1 MKSFNW
7 FNDLSSILTLD
18 LATAAVEETEPESM
32 EFLAN
37 ELGDKVEKLSQI
49 SWKEMFERYV
59 PVVCDYLLRVAL
71 VLVIFFVGRKLI
83 KKIVSLC
90 DQALK
95 RHGMEVTVRRFF
107 CNVINA
113 LGYICMLGILLQTVG
128 LTATSLTALVASTGV
143 AVGLALQGSLS
154 NFAGGV
160 LILLMKPF
168 VIGDYIVQ
176 GNTEGTVKEIGLVYT
191 ELITADNRLIVIPNG
206 TLIDSSIVNVTATG
220 KRRLELSVGIGYKSD
235 LKKAKEVLIRLGE
248 NDPARDPENPV
259 NVFVAELAE
268 SSVNLGLHVW
278 VSSSEYWNAKW
289 RLTEN
294 IKMAFDE
301 EGIEIPFKQVE
312 ISVTYW
318 NAKWRLTENI
328 KMAFDEEGIEIPFK
342 QVEISVTKM

>member
-1 MKSFNW
+1 MLAAGKEKAMNMNSFNW
-7 FNDLSSILTLD
+7 FNDLSSILTQD
-18 LATAAVEETEPESM
+18 LATEAVEETEPESM

-128 LTATSLTALVASTGV
+128 LTATSLTALVASAGV

-312 ISVTYW
+312 ISVT
-318 NAKWRLTENI
+318 
-328 KMAFDEEGIEIPFK
+328 KM
-342 QVEISVTKM
+342 

>member
-1 MKSFNW
+1 MKCFNW

-59 PVVCDYLLRVAL
+59 PVVCDYFLRIAL

-128 LTATSLTALVASTGV
+128 LTATSLTALVASAGV
-143 AVGLALQGSLS
+143 AVGLALQGSIS

-259 NVFVAELAE
+259 NVFVSELAE

-312 ISVTYW
+312 ISVT
-318 NAKWRLTENI
+318 
-328 KMAFDEEGIEIPFK
+328 KM
-342 QVEISVTKM
+342 

>member
-1 MKSFNW
+1 MNMNSFNW
-7 FNDLSSILTLD
+7 FNDLSSILTQD

-59 PVVCDYLLRVAL
+59 PVACDYLLRIAL
-71 VLVIFFVGRKLI
+71 VLMIFFVGRKLI
-83 KKIVSLC
+83 KNIVSLC

-128 LTATSLTALVASTGV
+128 LTATSLTALVASAGV

-259 NVFVAELAE
+259 NVFVSELAE

-289 RLTEN
+289 HLTEN
-294 IKMAFDE
+294 IK
-301 EGIEIPFKQVE
+301 
-312 ISVTYW
+312 
-318 NAKWRLTENI
+318 L
-328 KMAFDEEGIEIPFK
+328 AFDEEGIEIPFK

>member
-1 MKSFNW
+1 MKCFNW

-59 PVVCDYLLRVAL
+59 PVVCDYLLRIAL

-83 KKIVSLC
+83 KNIVSLC

-128 LTATSLTALVASTGV
+128 LTATSLTALVASAGV

-206 TLIDSSIVNVTATG
+206 TLIDNSIVNVTATG

-259 NVFVAELAE
+259 NVFVSDLAE

-294 IKMAFDE
+294 IK
-301 EGIEIPFKQVE
+301 
-312 ISVTYW
+312 
-318 NAKWRLTENI
+318 L
-328 KMAFDEEGIEIPFK
+328 AFDEEGIEIPFK

>member
-1 MKSFNW
+1 MKSFDW
-7 FNDLSSILTLD
+7 FNDLSSILTQD

-59 PVVCDYLLRVAL
+59 PVACDYLLRIAL

-128 LTATSLTALVASTGV
+128 LTATSLTALVASAGV

-259 NVFVAELAE
+259 NVFVSELAE

-312 ISVTYW
+312 ISVT
-318 NAKWRLTENI
+318 
-328 KMAFDEEGIEIPFK
+328 KM
-342 QVEISVTKM
+342 

>member
-7 FNDLSSILTLD
+7 FNDLSSILTQD

-59 PVVCDYLLRVAL
+59 PVACDYLLRIAL
-71 VLVIFFVGRKLI
+71 VLMIFFVGRKLI

-128 LTATSLTALVASTGV
+128 LTATSLTALVASAGV

-248 NDPARDPENPV
+248 NDPARDLENPV
-259 NVFVAELAE
+259 NVFVSELAE

-312 ISVTYW
+312 ISVT
-318 NAKWRLTENI
+318 
-328 KMAFDEEGIEIPFK
+328 KM
-342 QVEISVTKM
+342 

>member
-7 FNDLSSILTLD
+7 FNDLSSILTQD

-59 PVVCDYLLRVAL
+59 PVACDYLLRIAL
-71 VLVIFFVGRKLI
+71 VLMIFFVGRKLI
-83 KKIVSLC
+83 KNIVSLC

-128 LTATSLTALVASTGV
+128 LAATSLTALVASAGV

-259 NVFVAELAE
+259 NVFVSELAE

-294 IKMAFDE
+294 IK
-301 EGIEIPFKQVE
+301 
-312 ISVTYW
+312 
-318 NAKWRLTENI
+318 L
-328 KMAFDEEGIEIPFK
+328 AFDEEGIEIPFK

>member
-1 MKSFNW
+1 MKCFNW
-7 FNDLSSILTLD
+7 FNDLSSILTSD

-59 PVVCDYLLRVAL
+59 PVVCDYLLRIAL

-128 LTATSLTALVASTGV
+128 LTATSLTALVASAGV

-312 ISVTYW
+312 ISVT
-318 NAKWRLTENI
+318 
-328 KMAFDEEGIEIPFK
+328 KM
-342 QVEISVTKM
+342 

>member
-7 FNDLSSILTLD
+7 FNDLSSILTQD

-59 PVVCDYLLRVAL
+59 PVACDYLLRIAL
-71 VLVIFFVGRKLI
+71 VLMIFFVGRKLI
-83 KKIVSLC
+83 KNIVSLC

-128 LTATSLTALVASTGV
+128 LTATSLTALVASAGV

-235 LKKAKEVLIRLGE
+235 LKKAKEVLISLGE

-259 NVFVAELAE
+259 NVFVSELAE

-294 IKMAFDE
+294 IK
-301 EGIEIPFKQVE
+301 
-312 ISVTYW
+312 
-318 NAKWRLTENI
+318 L
-328 KMAFDEEGIEIPFK
+328 AFDEEGIEIPFK

>member
-7 FNDLSSILTLD
+7 FNDLSSILTQD

-59 PVVCDYLLRVAL
+59 PVVCDYLLRIAL

-128 LTATSLTALVASTGV
+128 LTATSLTALVASAGV

-259 NVFVAELAE
+259 NVFVSELAE

-301 EGIEIPFKQVE
+301 EG
-312 ISVTYW
+312 
-318 NAKWRLTENI
+318 N
-328 KMAFDEEGIEIPFK
+328 EIPFK

>member
-1 MKSFNW
+1 MNCFDL
-7 FNDLSSILTLD
+7 FNDLSSILTQD

-59 PVVCDYLLRVAL
+59 PVVCDYFLRIAL

-128 LTATSLTALVASTGV
+128 LTATSLTALVASAGV

-248 NDPARDPENPV
+248 NDPARDLENPV
-259 NVFVAELAE
+259 NVFVSELAE

-312 ISVTYW
+312 ISVT
-318 NAKWRLTENI
+318 
-328 KMAFDEEGIEIPFK
+328 KM
-342 QVEISVTKM
+342 

>member
-1 MKSFNW
+1 MNMNSLNW
-7 FNDLSSILTLD
+7 FSDLSSILTQD

-59 PVVCDYLLRVAL
+59 PVVCDYLLRIAL

-83 KKIVSLC
+83 KKIVNLC

-248 NDPARDPENPV
+248 NDPARDLENPV
-259 NVFVAELAE
+259 NVFVSELAE

-312 ISVTYW
+312 ISVT
-318 NAKWRLTENI
+318 
-328 KMAFDEEGIEIPFK
+328 KM
-342 QVEISVTKM
+342 

>member
-7 FNDLSSILTLD
+7 FNDLSSILTQD

-59 PVVCDYLLRVAL
+59 PVVCDYLLRIAL
-71 VLVIFFVGRKLI
+71 VLVIFFVGRKLV

-128 LTATSLTALVASTGV
+128 LTATSLTALVASAGV

-312 ISVTYW
+312 ISVT
-318 NAKWRLTENI
+318 
-328 KMAFDEEGIEIPFK
+328 KM
-342 QVEISVTKM
+342 

>member
-1 MKSFNW
+1 MKCFNW
-7 FNDLSSILTLD
+7 FKDLSSILTSD

-59 PVVCDYLLRVAL
+59 PVVCDYLLRIAL

-128 LTATSLTALVASTGV
+128 LTATSLTALVASAGV

-259 NVFVAELAE
+259 NVFVSELAE

-294 IKMAFDE
+294 IK
-301 EGIEIPFKQVE
+301 
-312 ISVTYW
+312 
-318 NAKWRLTENI
+318 L
-328 KMAFDEEGIEIPFK
+328 AFDEEGIEIPFK

>member
-1 MKSFNW
+1 MNMNSFNW
-7 FNDLSSILTLD
+7 FNDLSSILTQD

-49 SWKEMFERYV
+49 SWKEMFGRYV
-59 PVVCDYLLRVAL
+59 PVVCDYLLRIAL
-71 VLVIFFVGRKLI
+71 VLMIFFVGRKLI
-83 KKIVSLC
+83 KNIVSLC

-128 LTATSLTALVASTGV
+128 LTATSLTALVASAGV

-259 NVFVAELAE
+259 NVFVSELAE

-294 IKMAFDE
+294 IK
-301 EGIEIPFKQVE
+301 
-312 ISVTYW
+312 
-318 NAKWRLTENI
+318 L
-328 KMAFDEEGIEIPFK
+328 AFDEEGIEIPFK

>member
-59 PVVCDYLLRVAL
+59 PVVCDYLLRIAL

-83 KKIVSLC
+83 KNIVSLC

-128 LTATSLTALVASTGV
+128 LTATSLTALVASAGV

-259 NVFVAELAE
+259 NVFVSELAE

-294 IKMAFDE
+294 IK
-301 EGIEIPFKQVE
+301 
-312 ISVTYW
+312 
-318 NAKWRLTENI
+318 L
-328 KMAFDEEGIEIPFK
+328 AFDEEGIEIPFK

>member
-1 MKSFNW
+1 MKCFNW

-59 PVVCDYLLRVAL
+59 PVVCDYLLRIAL

-128 LTATSLTALVASTGV
+128 LTATSLTALVASAGV

-294 IKMAFDE
+294 IK
-301 EGIEIPFKQVE
+301 
-312 ISVTYW
+312 
-318 NAKWRLTENI
+318 L
-328 KMAFDEEGIEIPFK
+328 AFDEEGIEIPFK

>member
-7 FNDLSSILTLD
+7 FNDLSSILTSD

-59 PVVCDYLLRVAL
+59 PVVCDYLLRIAL

-83 KKIVSLC
+83 KNIVSLC

-128 LTATSLTALVASTGV
+128 LTATSLTALVASAGV

-259 NVFVAELAE
+259 NVFVSELAE

-294 IKMAFDE
+294 IK
-301 EGIEIPFKQVE
+301 
-312 ISVTYW
+312 
-318 NAKWRLTENI
+318 L
-328 KMAFDEEGIEIPFK
+328 AFDEEGIEIPFK

>member
-7 FNDLSSILTLD
+7 FNDLSSILTQD

-59 PVVCDYLLRVAL
+59 PVVCDYFLRIAL

-113 LGYICMLGILLQTVG
+113 LCYICMLGILLQTVG
-128 LTATSLTALVASTGV
+128 LTATSLTALVASAGV

-259 NVFVAELAE
+259 NVFVSELAE

-312 ISVTYW
+312 ISVT
-318 NAKWRLTENI
+318 
-328 KMAFDEEGIEIPFK
+328 KM
-342 QVEISVTKM
+342 

>member
-1 MKSFNW
+1 MNMNSFNW
-7 FNDLSSILTLD
+7 FNDLSSILTQD
-18 LATAAVEETEPESM
+18 LATEAVEETEPESM

-59 PVVCDYLLRVAL
+59 PVACDYLLRIAL
-71 VLVIFFVGRKLI
+71 VFVIFFVGRKLI

-259 NVFVAELAE
+259 NVFVSELAE
-268 SSVNLGLHVW
+268 SSVKLGLQVW

-294 IKMAFDE
+294 IKL
-301 EGIEIPFKQVE
+301 I
-312 ISVTYW
+312 
-318 NAKWRLTENI
+318 
-328 KMAFDEEGIEIPFK
+328 FDEEGIEIPFK

>member
-1 MKSFNW
+1 MKCFNW

-59 PVVCDYLLRVAL
+59 PVVCDYLLRIAL

-128 LTATSLTALVASTGV
+128 LTATSLTALVASAGV

-235 LKKAKEVLIRLGE
+235 LKKAKEVLISLGE

-259 NVFVAELAE
+259 NVFVSELAE

-312 ISVTYW
+312 ISVT
-318 NAKWRLTENI
+318 
-328 KMAFDEEGIEIPFK
+328 KM
-342 QVEISVTKM
+342 

>member
-1 MKSFNW
+1 MRSFDW
-7 FNDLSSILTLD
+7 FNDLSSILTQD

-59 PVVCDYLLRVAL
+59 PVVCDYLLRIAL

-128 LTATSLTALVASTGV
+128 LTATSLTALVASAGV

-259 NVFVAELAE
+259 NVFVSELAE

-312 ISVTYW
+312 IS
-318 NAKWRLTENI
+318 I
-328 KMAFDEEGIEIPFK
+328 
-342 QVEISVTKM
+342 TKM

>member
-37 ELGDKVEKLSQI
+37 ELGDKVEKLSRI

-59 PVVCDYLLRVAL
+59 PVVCDYLLRIAL

-83 KKIVSLC
+83 KNIVSLC

-128 LTATSLTALVASTGV
+128 LTATSLTALVASAGV

-259 NVFVAELAE
+259 NVFVSELAE

-312 ISVTYW
+312 ISVT
-318 NAKWRLTENI
+318 
-328 KMAFDEEGIEIPFK
+328 KM
-342 QVEISVTKM
+342 

>member
-1 MKSFNW
+1 MRSFNW
-7 FNDLSSILTLD
+7 FNDLSSILTQD

-59 PVVCDYLLRVAL
+59 PVVCVYLLRFAL

-128 LTATSLTALVASTGV
+128 LTATSLTALVASAGV

-259 NVFVAELAE
+259 NVFVSELAE

-312 ISVTYW
+312 ISVT
-318 NAKWRLTENI
+318 
-328 KMAFDEEGIEIPFK
+328 KM
-342 QVEISVTKM
+342 

>member
-1 MKSFNW
+1 
-7 FNDLSSILTLD
+7 
-18 LATAAVEETEPESM
+18 M

-59 PVVCDYLLRVAL
+59 PVVCDYFLRIAL

-128 LTATSLTALVASTGV
+128 LTATSLTALVASAGV

-259 NVFVAELAE
+259 NVFVSELAE

-312 ISVTYW
+312 ISVT
-318 NAKWRLTENI
+318 
-328 KMAFDEEGIEIPFK
+328 KM
-342 QVEISVTKM
+342 

>member
-1 MKSFNW
+1 MNMNSFNW
-7 FNDLSSILTLD
+7 FNDLSSILTQD

-59 PVVCDYLLRVAL
+59 PVACDYLLRIAL
-71 VLVIFFVGRKLI
+71 VLMIFFVGRKLI
-83 KKIVSLC
+83 KNIVSLC

-128 LTATSLTALVASTGV
+128 LTATSLTALVASAGV

-259 NVFVAELAE
+259 NVFVSELAE

-294 IKMAFDE
+294 IKLAFDE
-301 EGIEIPFKQVE
+301 EGI
-312 ISVTYW
+312 
-318 NAKWRLTENI
+318 
-328 KMAFDEEGIEIPFK
+328 
-342 QVEISVTKM
+342 

>member
-7 FNDLSSILTLD
+7 FNDLSSILTQD

-59 PVVCDYLLRVAL
+59 PVVCDYLLRIAL

-83 KKIVSLC
+83 KNIVSLC

-128 LTATSLTALVASTGV
+128 LTATSLTALVASAGV

-248 NDPARDPENPV
+248 NDPARDLENPV
-259 NVFVAELAE
+259 NVFVSDLAE

-294 IKMAFDE
+294 IK
-301 EGIEIPFKQVE
+301 
-312 ISVTYW
+312 
-318 NAKWRLTENI
+318 L
-328 KMAFDEEGIEIPFK
+328 AFDEEGIEIPFK

>member
-7 FNDLSSILTLD
+7 FNDLSSILTQD

-59 PVVCDYLLRVAL
+59 PVVCDYLLRIAL

-259 NVFVAELAE
+259 NVFVSDLAE

-312 ISVTYW
+312 ISVT
-318 NAKWRLTENI
+318 
-328 KMAFDEEGIEIPFK
+328 KM
-342 QVEISVTKM
+342 

>member
-1 MKSFNW
+1 MKSFDW
-7 FNDLSSILTLD
+7 FNDLSSILTQD

-59 PVVCDYLLRVAL
+59 PVVCDYLLRIAL

-128 LTATSLTALVASTGV
+128 LTATSLTALVASAGV

-259 NVFVAELAE
+259 NVFVSELAE

-294 IKMAFDE
+294 IKLAFDE
-301 EGIEIPFKQVE
+301 EG
-312 ISVTYW
+312 
-318 NAKWRLTENI
+318 
-328 KMAFDEEGIEIPFK
+328 MEIPFK

>member
-1 MKSFNW
+1 MNMNSFNW
-7 FNDLSSILTLD
+7 FNDLSSILTQD

-59 PVVCDYLLRVAL
+59 PVACDYLLRIAL

-259 NVFVAELAE
+259 NVFVSELAE

-294 IKMAFDE
+294 IK
-301 EGIEIPFKQVE
+301 
-312 ISVTYW
+312 
-318 NAKWRLTENI
+318 L
-328 KMAFDEEGIEIPFK
+328 AFDEEGIEIPFK

>member
-7 FNDLSSILTLD
+7 FNDLSSILTQD

-37 ELGDKVEKLSQI
+37 ELGDKVEKLSRI

-59 PVVCDYLLRVAL
+59 PVVCDYLLRIAL

-90 DQALK
+90 DRALK

-128 LTATSLTALVASTGV
+128 LTATSLTALVASAGV

-259 NVFVAELAE
+259 NVFVSELAE

-294 IKMAFDE
+294 IK
-301 EGIEIPFKQVE
+301 
-312 ISVTYW
+312 
-318 NAKWRLTENI
+318 L
-328 KMAFDEEGIEIPFK
+328 AFDEEGIEIPFK

>member
-1 MKSFNW
+1 MKCFNW
-7 FNDLSSILTLD
+7 FNDLSSILTSD

-59 PVVCDYLLRVAL
+59 PVVCDYLLRIAL
-71 VLVIFFVGRKLI
+71 VLVIFFGGRKLI

-259 NVFVAELAE
+259 NVFVSELAE

-294 IKMAFDE
+294 IK
-301 EGIEIPFKQVE
+301 
-312 ISVTYW
+312 
-318 NAKWRLTENI
+318 L
-328 KMAFDEEGIEIPFK
+328 AFDEEGIEIPFK

>member
-1 MKSFNW
+1 MKCFNW

-59 PVVCDYLLRVAL
+59 PVVCDYFLRIAL

-128 LTATSLTALVASTGV
+128 LTATSLTALVASAGV

-259 NVFVAELAE
+259 NVFVSELAE
-268 SSVNLGLHVW
+268 NSVNLGLHVW

-312 ISVTYW
+312 ISVT
-318 NAKWRLTENI
+318 
-328 KMAFDEEGIEIPFK
+328 KM
-342 QVEISVTKM
+342 

>member
-7 FNDLSSILTLD
+7 FNDLSSILTQD

-59 PVVCDYLLRVAL
+59 PVVCDYLLRIAL

-259 NVFVAELAE
+259 NVFVSDLAE

-294 IKMAFDE
+294 IK
-301 EGIEIPFKQVE
+301 
-312 ISVTYW
+312 
-318 NAKWRLTENI
+318 L
-328 KMAFDEEGIEIPFK
+328 AFDEEGIEIPFK

>member
-37 ELGDKVEKLSQI
+37 ELGDKVEKLSRI

-59 PVVCDYLLRVAL
+59 PVACDYLLRIAL

-128 LTATSLTALVASTGV
+128 LTATSLTALVASAGV

-248 NDPARDPENPV
+248 NDPARDLENPV
-259 NVFVAELAE
+259 NVFVSELAE

-312 ISVTYW
+312 ISVT
-318 NAKWRLTENI
+318 
-328 KMAFDEEGIEIPFK
+328 KM
-342 QVEISVTKM
+342 

>member
-1 MKSFNW
+1 MKSFDW
-7 FNDLSSILTLD
+7 FNDLSSILTQD

-59 PVVCDYLLRVAL
+59 PVVCDYLLRIAL

-128 LTATSLTALVASTGV
+128 LTATSLTALVASAGV

-259 NVFVAELAE
+259 NVFVSDLAE

-312 ISVTYW
+312 ISVT
-318 NAKWRLTENI
+318 
-328 KMAFDEEGIEIPFK
+328 KM
-342 QVEISVTKM
+342 